1 VLRVAAIVLAC
12 ALSSVRDA
20 DADAVVDAALAGITA
35 ALPACDA
42 ARAHC
47 IGIQLHVTVAD
58 SGPVAAPDW
67 LTGQLTVAN
76 RHFAALDVGFQVV
89 GIDALPASTA
99 HIATPRDRDD
109 LAADRLGSEVI
120 HAFIVRR
127 LDDVDRDGQI
137 IRGVT
142 WRTRKDERK
151 YIIVSIAAPDR
162 VLAHELGH
170 FFGLPHSTAA
180 ISIMNKRQRKQPP
193 IEQRTFTDEE
203 IATMR
208 PVLARLLRTDVI
220 ADVAK

>member
-1 VLRVAAIVLAC
+1 
-12 ALSSVRDA
+12 
-20 DADAVVDAALAGITA
+20 
-35 ALPACDA
+35 
-42 ARAHC
+42 
-47 IGIQLHVTVAD
+47 
-58 SGPVAAPDW
+58 
-67 LTGQLTVAN
+67 
-76 RHFAALDVGFQVV
+76 
-89 GIDALPASTA
+89 LPASTA

-109 LAADRLGSEVI
+109 LAVDRLGSEVI

-180 ISIMNKRQRKQPP
+180 ISIMNKRQRKQPSSSTSSP
-193 IEQRTFTDEE
+193 
-203 IATMR
+203 MR
-208 PVLARLLRTDVI
+208 PRPPRLPSPSRWVMPRSSSQPRISSASTSS
-220 ADVAK
+220 AYC